1 MLTGLRKAAKAV
13 AASAVWLGL
22 FVLSSCF
29 VLAVM
34 VLALFQ
40 PRRSV
45 QP

>member
-1 MLTGLRKAAKAV
+1 VLTGLGKAAKAV

-29 VLAVM
+29 VVVVM

-40 PRRSV
+40 PKRSV